1 MPYPSQQYHGNFESK
16 KERSP
21 GPPRRTNRRAVAP
34 AFGSH
39 RYGSLEEKKLR
50 RREFLAHSAAALGA
64 GWLGST
70 NWLATLATRTLPAK
84 FSASDT
90 VTLGNTG
97 IKTSRLAMGTGTV
110 GFGHHSHQTALGIQ
124 GLCDLLLNGYD
135 HGLRFFDAAD
145 SYGSHPHV
153 AAALKHLE
161 RDKVTILTKSW
172 ARDAAAVRADL
183 DRFRRELGTEYLDIC
198 LMHCLTEPDWTERFQ
213 GVMDVLSEAKQKGI
227 IRAHGCSCHSIEAL
241 RAAAKSP
248 WVEVDLARINPV
260 GAYMDADPGTV
271 VRVLGEM
278 KAAGKA
284 VVGMKILGQ
293 GELRT
298 RQDEAIK
305 YALSL
310 GLLDGFTIGAENKAE
325 QEDLIR
331 RIAAA

>member
-1 MPYPSQQYHGNFESK
+1 M
-16 KERSP
+16 
-21 GPPRRTNRRAVAP
+21 
-34 AFGSH
+34 
-39 RYGSLEEKKLR
+39 R
-50 RREFLAHSAAALGA
+50 RREFLIRSATAAGA
-64 GWLGST
+64 AWLSSQSILSA
-70 NWLATLATRTLPAK
+70 LADQTLPTK

-90 VTLGNTG
+90 VTLGSTG

-110 GFGHHSHQTALGIQ
+110 GSGHHSHQTALGIK
-124 GLCDLLLNGYD
+124 GLSDLLLNGYD

-153 AAALKHLE
+153 AEALKHVQ
-161 RDKVTILTKSW
+161 RDKVTVLTKSW
-172 ARDAAAVRADL
+172 ARDAAGMRADL
-183 DRFRRELGTEYLDIC
+183 DRFRQELGTDYLDVC
-198 LMHCLTEPDWTERFQ
+198 LMHCVTEPDWTTKFR
-213 GVMDVLSEAKQKGI
+213 GAMDVLEEAKQKGT

-248 WVEVDLARINPV
+248 WVEIDLARINPI
-260 GAYMDADPGTV
+260 GAYMDSDPTTV
-271 VRVLGEM
+271 VGVLKEM

-293 GELRT
+293 GNLRN

-310 GLLDGFTIGAENKAE
+310 GLLDAFTIGAESQQE